1 MGKKIQFDPGA
12 VLDGVKW
19 KNTFQQTITYSIN
32 LSWKVISS
40 SNPEDDCYLYKL
52 ADFRKSGQLVD
63 KFLNEGSK
71 GLDDFIQKLGPFMY
85 WSGKGELIT
94 R

>member
-1 MGKKIQFDPGA
+1 MIFDIQY
-12 VLDGVKW
+12 LR
-19 KNTFQQTITYSIN
+19 QSLLQ
-32 LSWKVISS
+32 VISS

-85 WSGKGELIT
+85 WQGKGELIT
-94 R
+94 RSNCWICIFSLDISMSSF

>member
-1 MGKKIQFDPGA
+1 MHS
-12 VLDGVKW
+12 
-19 KNTFQQTITYSIN
+19 FQQTITHSIN
-32 LSWKVISS
+32 PSRKVISS